1 VFPGPGVGGHC
12 IPCDPHYLLWQL
24 AQSDHRSPLIEQAM
38 DSIDRRPDRVVARA
52 GDVLAQGLDLAGARV
67 IVVGATYKS
76 GVRDLRE
83 SPALAVISGLR
94 RRGAEVS
101 LYDPLVPEVP
111 QPDGPPLRSVQAP
124 HGADYDLAV
133 IHTLHPG
140 VDYAWVGDCPKVLD
154 ATYQFEEVPHRAVV

>member
-1 VFPGPGVGGHC
+1 
-12 IPCDPHYLLWQL
+12 
-24 AQSDHRSPLIEQAM
+24 
-38 DSIDRRPDRVVARA
+38 VV
-52 GDVLAQGLDLAGARV
+52 
-67 IVVGATYKS
+67 VVGATYKS

-83 SPALAVISGLR
+83 SPALAVIAGLR

-111 QPDGPPLRSVQAP
+111 QPDGPPLRSIQAP
-124 HGADYDLAV
+124 QGADYDLAV

-154 ATYQFEEVPHRAVV
+154 ATYQFEEVPNRALV